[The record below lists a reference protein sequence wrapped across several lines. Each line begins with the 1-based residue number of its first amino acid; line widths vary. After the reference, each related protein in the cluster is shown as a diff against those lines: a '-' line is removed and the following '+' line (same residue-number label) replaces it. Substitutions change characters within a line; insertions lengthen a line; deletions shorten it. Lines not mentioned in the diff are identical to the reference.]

1 MKLKYIWITTGLLA
15 CITGCDDKLET
26 YETSVGANAPTAIAS
41 SSVDSE
47 AIPGQIKLVWDAPA
61 ENAYEYLQVKY
72 RDPWTQEEIC
82 EIASK
87 YTTELT
93 IDNTLARF
101 GDYSIYFQTFNVKK
115 QGSEVT
121 EIKAKSGA
129 APITVQEK
137 SRKEFALS
145 ASQLSTNAQEP
156 SAGPI
161 SNLVDGNV
169 NNFFHTR
176 WSSPQID
183 LPHYIQIDFKEA
195 HENFSVYYRTR
206 GDDTWTTAAR
216 PSSVELQISNDGESW
231 ETLTTLSG
239 LPTGHGDEY
248 TSEFVMPGKSFTYFR
263 FNVIATSSNTK
274 YFNMAEFKFY
284 DVEVEVYDPETAPL
298 D

>member
-1 MKLKYIWITTGLLA
+1 M
-15 CITGCDDKLET
+15 CIR
-26 YETSVGANAPTAIAS
+26 
-41 SSVDSE
+41 DS
-47 AIPGQIKLVWDAPA
+47 
-61 ENAYEYLQVKY
+61 
-72 RDPWTQEEIC
+72 
-82 EIASK
+82 
-87 YTTELT
+87 
-93 IDNTLARF
+93 
-101 GDYSIYFQTFNVKK
+101 
-115 QGSEVT
+115 
-121 EIKAKSGA
+121 
-129 APITVQEK
+129 ITVQEK

-156 SAGPI
+156 SEGPI